1 MAGWSSLDQC
11 ALTVLTTVVS
21 RPTPGRA
28 VIDGGSKTFSSDA
41 AVHSPGY
48 GAVVGHEELVVARL
62 SEEHGILTLPEESR
76 LPIGTQLR
84 IVPNHVCACLNLHDR
99 VFAVRGDEVLD
110 TWEVAA
116 RGKVQ

>member
-1 MAGWSSLDQC
+1 M
-11 ALTVLTTVVS
+11 
-21 RPTPGRA
+21 
-28 VIDGGSKTFSSDA
+28 
-41 AVHSPGY
+41 
-48 GAVVGHEELVVARL
+48 GHDELVVARL

-76 LPIGTQLR
+76 LPIGTRLR
-84 IVPNHVCACLNLHDR
+84 IVPNHVCTCLNLHDR